1 MIELSSAPIWGVLVE
16 APVEK
21 VREFLVP
28 LGEVFDIRTNGRW
41 TAAFCMEPGNCFH
54 EQVTKPLQFRGYAP
68 IYYFDYGK
76 YDITTARWDGK
87 EWTLLEDAGG
97 FVTPDKF
104 LNEIG
109 IKDPYWGD
117 LPRSPPP
124 SVPVEVRKAMVIEGA
139 SDDLARQIAGSGV
152 RVESGPRGPIV
163 YAPDLET
170 RFAFWERA
178 PGSVLEL
185 EFCPE
190 SGEFWFQIIKGE
202 ECLGTFRP
210 GETRSWD
217 GTPFLPSVDGET
229 DPGTIVEKLGIPRS
243 FVAPKPGGL
252 RRTAAKRS

>member
-1 MIELSSAPIWGVLVE
+1 MCSKQLFAALIAFTLLSVAALSARAQVTVIESEDGRPTVYKMTVSPATEPRPAL
-16 APVEK
+16 K
-21 VREFLVP
+21 YHFLVP
-28 LGEVFDIRTNGRW
+28 PVDKTSGN
-41 TAAFCMEPGNCFH
+41 AATF
-54 EQVTKPLQFRGYAP
+54 
-68 IYYFDYGK
+68 YY
-76 YDITTARWDGK
+76 
-87 EWTLLEDAGG
+87 
-97 FVTPDKF
+97 
-104 LNEIG
+104 
-109 IKDPYWGD
+109 
-117 LPRSPPP
+117 
-124 SVPVEVRKAMVIEGA
+124 KAMVIEGA

-152 RVESGPRGPIV
+152 RVESGPRGPII

-170 RFAFWERA
+170 RSAFWERA

-202 ECLGTFRP
+202 ACLGTFRP

-217 GTPFLPSVDGET
+217 GTPFLSSVDGET